1 MGNVMKRN
9 SSTDYNVQAIEL
21 FNSSLQDLKQY
32 IQNPATMD
40 KFGNYECLK
49 KVKVQ

>member
-1 MGNVMKRN
+1 MKRN

-21 FNSSLQDLKQY
+21 FRPSLQNLKQNT
-32 IQNPATMD
+32 QNPATMD